1 VGAVSFSPN
10 VAKHIKYTI
19 ISVNSEAM
27 YIIPFISEFE
37 MLSST
42 KKVESS
48 SELETE
54 MILNIFD
61 KDKSIIA
68 IS

>member
-1 VGAVSFSPN
+1 
-10 VAKHIKYTI
+10 
-19 ISVNSEAM
+19 
-27 YIIPFISEFE
+27 

-42 KKVESS
+42 KNVESS

-54 MILNIFD
+54 MILNILD

>member
-1 VGAVSFSPN
+1 VGAVSFSPK

-19 ISVNSEAM
+19 INVNNEAI

-37 MLSST
+37 ILSST
-42 KKVESS
+42 KNVESS

-54 MILNIFD
+54 MILNILD